1 MKKTRLFTITGA
13 GILALLLGVTVAGI
27 SAAAEDPDSAAEV
40 KRETSELLQALKSYG
55 AEQRDEA
62 LQKSRAALDR
72 LDRRIEAL
80 ETRMLEQWDEMDETA
95 RARARDSLQAL
106 REQRTRVA
114 ELYGSMKS
122 GSAKAWGEIR
132 QGFTNAYRALHD
144 AWEQSEQ
151 DIDSGAD
158 R

>member
-13 GILALLLGVTVAGI
+13 GILALLLGVAVAGI

-80 ETRMLEQWDEMDETA
+80 ETRMLEQWDEMDET
-95 RARARDSLQAL
+95 S
-106 REQRTRVA
+106 
-114 ELYGSMKS
+114 
-122 GSAKAWGEIR
+122 SAKR
-132 QGFTNAYRALHD
+132 PTR
-144 AWEQSEQ
+144 
-151 DIDSGAD
+151 
-158 R
+158 

>member
-1 MKKTRLFTITGA
+1 MKKTRLFDITGA
-13 GILALLLGVTVAGI
+13 GILALLLGVAVAGS

-62 LQKSRAALDR
+62 LQRSGAALDR
-72 LDRRIEAL
+72 LDRRIDAL
-80 ETRMLEQWDEMDETA
+80 ENRMLEQWEEMDEAA
-95 RARARDSLQAL
+95 RVRARDSLRAL

-114 ELYGSMKS
+114 EFYGSMKS

-132 QGFTNAYRALHD
+132 QGFTNAYQALHD

-151 DIDSGAD
+151 DMDSGAD